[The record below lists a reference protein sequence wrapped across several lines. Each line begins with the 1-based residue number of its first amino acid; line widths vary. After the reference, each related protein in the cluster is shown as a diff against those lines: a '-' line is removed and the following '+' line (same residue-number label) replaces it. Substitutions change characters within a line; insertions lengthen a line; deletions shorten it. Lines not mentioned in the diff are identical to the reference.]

1 MNAAVMQIL
10 IEAKNRASGDLNFL
24 GDQVMGLNRGFGVA
38 AKGAVVFGA
47 ALAAIEAG
55 KAAFELGRAA
65 SQAIAISNSF
75 ETLANR
81 VGASSAQMLA
91 SLQQVAGGT
100 INNRDL
106 MLSANRAMVAGVADS
121 TGEMAQ
127 LLEIARNQARLFGL
141 STQQAFSDLILGL
154 ARGEA
159 EIIDNLGIVVKAGEE
174 YERYAASI
182 GKAANELT
190 ATERTAALTNAVL
203 REGGKLLEENAG
215 KGDEMADSF
224 SRMDASLANAKDA
237 LGALFTPAAAAV
249 AELIAKGAQD
259 AAEALGAM
267 AANAGLSDLQAQLFL
282 LEQSRQGLKWL
293 QEEYRKTG
301 DASLLAEIAAQKLN
315 VAQNALEAQ
324 TVYAASALANQHKE
338 LAATYGA
345 MSDLSGQALAAAQ
358 ANREAGDASADAA
371 QKEDARR
378 RIIDQLNDSLDR
390 LRQVQSLAAGA
401 ASSLASSYKGAISAL
416 GVEGAFE
423 GYETANERL
432 QKQIELWE
440 QMGLPA
446 ERIDF
451 LIAAQVDTISD
462 ANRALT
468 QTKTGLSDAEKA
480 AQKLASETERAFESL
495 KSKVAGVLQGAL
507 DPGVGVDPADFL
519 PREDAINEDARR
531 LADVAVNGFQS
542 PWAGYLQEKFPE
554 LFSQAF
560 DASGGDVQQA
570 AARILRDFQDG
581 LNPQLIDKAAAKERI
596 KRLLLG
602 EATMAEMAQE
612 IAQELSQEMGG
623 QFSAADIQ
631 RAAAQALGVQSAEGD
646 NGGDQFGESV
656 IAGIRNNNVGAKV
669 IEEIGSQIKA
679 GFDALTEHG
688 RSAGQV
694 WGGGFLETVREGVP
708 PSLIGILTDLVTP
721 EVYTRLRAQG
731 SLTGAVN

>member
-1 MNAAVMQIL
+1 MNAAIMQIL

-24 GDQVMGLNRGFGVA
+24 GDQVMGLNRGFGVM
-38 AKGAVVFGA
+38 AKGALAAGA

-55 KAAFELGRAA
+55 KAAFEMGRATA
-65 SQAIAISNSF
+65 GSLRLAGAF
-75 ETLANR
+75 GTLAEQA
-81 VGASSAQMLA
+81 GTTGQAMLQA
-91 SLQQVAGGT
+91 MRQAARGT
-100 INNRDL
+100 IDDTSL
-106 MLSANRAMVAGVADS
+106 VASANKAMLLEVAQGAGDM
-121 TGEMAQ
+121 TK
-127 LLEIARNQARLFGL
+127 LLEIA
-141 STQQAFSDLILGL
+141 S
-154 ARGEA
+154 ARGKATGRSATEA
-159 EIIDNLGIVVKAGEE
+159 LEDIVTGIGRLSPMILDNLGIVVDQEKAYAE
-174 YERYAASI
+174 YASTL
-182 GKAANELT
+182 GKT
-190 ATERTAALTNAVL
+190 
-203 REGGKLLEENAG
+203 
-215 KGDEMADSF
+215 ADSLSEAEKKQALLNAAYTASEDLIRSNKEQGDDLASSF
-224 SRMDASLANAKDA
+224 ERMDASLANAKDA
-237 LGALFTPAAAAV
+237 LGALLSPAAAAIAEQLARAVDQVTAVMV
-249 AELIAKGAQD
+249 AAARSPFEKTLDGQIEKMQGLERSAAALEGRLALATPGTKQWNELNAALIEVNAALAGQRALVD
-259 AAEALGAM
+259 ALSNAAGEANT
-267 AANAGLSDLQAQLFL
+267 ANARLDQTMQAVAG
-282 LEQSRQGLKWL
+282 S
-293 QEEYRKTG
+293 TA
-301 DASLLAEIAAQKLN
+301 DAGSAA
-315 VAQNALEAQ
+315 
-324 TVYAASALANQHKE
+324 
-338 LAATYGA
+338 
-345 MSDLSGQALAAAQ
+345 
-358 ANREAGDASADAA
+358 ADAA

-390 LRQVQSLAAGA
+390 LRQVQDLAAGA
-401 ASSLASSYKGAISAL
+401 ASALASSYKGAISAL

-480 AQKLASETERAFESL
+480 AQKLASETERAFENL

-507 DPGVGVDPADFL
+507 DPGVGVNPDDFL

-542 PWAGYLQEKFPE
+542 PWAGYLQEKFPD

-560 DASGGDVQQA
+560 AASGGDMQQA

-631 RAAAQALGVQSAEGD
+631 KAAAQALGVQAQDGEGT
-646 NGGDQFGESV
+646 GDQIGASV
-656 IAGIRNNNVGAKV
+656 LAGIRASNTGSKV
-669 IEEIGSQIKA
+669 IEEIGAQIKA

-688 RSAGQV
+688 RSAGRV
-694 WGGGFLETVREGVP
+694 WGGGFLETVRDGVP
-708 PSLIGILTDLVTP
+708 SSLIGILTDLVTP
-721 EVYTRLRAQG
+721 EVYARLRAQG

>member
-75 ETLANR
+75 ETLATR

-182 GKAANELT
+182 GKAANELSS
-190 ATERTAALTNAVL
+190 TERTAALTNAVL

-215 KGDEMADSF
+215 KGGEMADSF
-224 SRMDASLANAKDA
+224 SRMDTSLANAKDA

-249 AELIAKGAQD
+249 AEQLARAVDQVT
-259 AAEALGAM
+259 AAM
-267 AANAGLSDLQAQLFL
+267 VSAARTP
-282 LEQSRQGLKWL
+282 LEKTLDDQIVKMQGL
-293 QEEYRKTG
+293 ER
-301 DASLLAEIAAQKLN
+301 SAA
-315 VAQNALEAQ
+315 ALEGR
-324 TVYAASALANQHKE
+324 L
-338 LAATYGA
+338 
-345 MSDLSGQALAAAQ
+345 ALAAPGTEQYNELNAALVEVNAELTSQ
-358 ANREAGDASADAA
+358 RALVDALSNATGEANTANARLDQTLRAVAGSTADAGNAAADAA

-378 RIIDQLNDSLDR
+378 RIIDQLNDSLER
-390 LRQVQSLAAGA
+390 TRRVQDLAAGA
-401 ASSLASSYKGAISAL
+401 SSAL
-416 GVEGAFE
+416 LSSFKSVVGEMGVDGAFS
-423 GYETANERL
+423 GYQVANDQL
-432 QKQIELWE
+432 QKQIEIWDALE
-440 QMGLPA
+440 LPP
-446 ERIDF
+446 ERVEF
-451 LIAAQVDTISD
+451 LIAQYTDRIND

-495 KSKVAGVLQGAL
+495 KSNVAGVLQGAL

-542 PWAGYLQEKFPE
+542 PWAGYLQGKFPE

-581 LNPQLIDKAAAKERI
+581 LNPELIDKAAAKERI
-596 KRLLLG
+596 KRMLLG
-602 EATMAEMAQE
+602 EATMAEIAQE

-646 NGGDQFGESV
+646 NGGDQFSESV
-656 IAGIRNNNVGAKV
+656 IAGIRNNNVGAQV

-688 RSAGQV
+688 RSAGRV

-721 EVYTRLRAQG
+721 EVYARLRAQG

>member
-91 SLQQVAGGT
+91 SLQQVSGGT
-100 INNRDL
+100 INNKDL

-174 YERYAASI
+174 YERYGASI

-215 KGDEMADSF
+215 KGGEMADSF
-224 SRMDASLANAKDA
+224 SRMDTSLANAKDA

-249 AELIAKGAQD
+249 AEQLARAVDQVT
-259 AAEALGAM
+259 AAM
-267 AANAGLSDLQAQLFL
+267 VSAARTPLEKTIDTQIERMGELERATAALQARLALANPGTQEFEQLTMA
-282 LEQSRQGLKWL
+282 L
-293 QEEYRKTG
+293 QTT
-301 DASLLAEIAAQKLN
+301 SAELAAQKAL
-315 VAQNALEAQ
+315 VDALSSAQGEAN
-324 TVYAASALANQHKE
+324 T
-338 LAATYGA
+338 
-345 MSDLSGQALAAAQ
+345 AAARLDQTMQ
-358 ANREAGDASADAA
+358 AVAGSTQEAGSAAADAA

-401 ASSLASSYKGAISAL
+401 ASALASSYKGAISAL
-416 GVEGAFE
+416 GVEGAFD

-451 LIAAQVDTISD
+451 LIAAQVETISD

-560 DASGGDVQQA
+560 DASGGDVQQS

-631 RAAAQALGVQSAEGD
+631 KAAAQALGVQAQDGEGT
-646 NGGDQFGESV
+646 GDQIGASV
-656 IAGIRNNNVGAKV
+656 LAGIRASNTGAQV
-669 IEEIGSQIKA
+669 IEEIGAQIKA
-679 GFDALTEHG
+679 GFDALTEYG
-688 RSAGQV
+688 RGAGRV
-694 WGGGFLETVREGVP
+694 WGGGFLETVKDGVP
-708 PSLIGILTDLVTP
+708 SSLIGILTDLVTP
-721 EVYTRLRAQG
+721 EVYARLRTQG
-731 SLTGAVN
+731 NLTGAVN